1 LDNHKAEMPCESPC
15 CACFGDSWNDFGPL
29 VMRLARTPD
38 IKSIKRD
45 FVERAEA
52 FLAVGVTS

>member
-1 LDNHKAEMPCESPC
+1 MPCESPC
-15 CACFGDSWNDFGPL
+15 CACFGDSWNHFGSL
-29 VMRLARTPD
+29 VMRLACTPD

-52 FLAVGVTS
+52 FLAVSVTS

>member
-1 LDNHKAEMPCESPC
+1 MDSHAAEMPCESPC
-15 CACFGDSWNDFGPL
+15 CACFGDSWHPFGSL
-29 VMRLARTPD
+29 VMRLAGTPN

>member
-1 LDNHKAEMPCESPC
+1 
-15 CACFGDSWNDFGPL
+15 
-29 VMRLARTPD
+29 MRLAGTPD
-38 IKSIKRD
+38 IKSINRD

>member
-1 LDNHKAEMPCESPC
+1 LDNHTAEMPCESPC
-15 CACFGDSWNDFGPL
+15 CACFGDSWNHFGPL
-29 VMRLARTPD
+29 VMRLAGTPN